1 MYRRRGFTLI
11 ELLVVIAIIAI
22 LAAILFPVFNR
33 AKEAAKKTAALSQM
47 KQLGLALMIYLA
59 DNDDV
64 FLPATNYDAPIAN
77 ANRVWTVPLYP
88 YVRNK
93 QIFVAPGSSGS
104 GFTEDWDTRHRQS
117 IGYSDVTA
125 YSTLLGLPP
134 EKICRHGEL
143 KLGCSAFYSAAKEA
157 GMKYPAETGL
167 FATTPFGMAGTRYRG
182 FIISADNG
190 TTFRPDFTAFT
201 DLNQAVPL
209 ASDNDLVAELYT
221 LTAAQ
226 LKPIYARY
234 GRTGKGDGSTPV
246 IFADGHAKS
255 YTANMISTGAS
266 GIIWR
271 FR

>member
-1 MYRRRGFTLI
+1 MSRRRGFTLI

-22 LAAILFPVFNR
+22 LAAILFPVFSR
-33 AKEAAKKTAALSQM
+33 AKDAAKKTAAMSQM
-47 KQLGLALMIYLA
+47 KQLGLALMMYLS

-64 FLPATNYDAPIAN
+64 YLPSTNYDTPLEN

-88 YVRNK
+88 YVKNR
-93 QIFVAPGSSGS
+93 QIFVAPGSSTS
-104 GFTEDWDTRHRQS
+104 QYTEDWGTRHRQS
-117 IGYSDVTA
+117 IGYSDATA

-134 EKICRHGEL
+134 EKVCGSGEL
-143 KLGCSAFYSAAKEA
+143 RLGCSAFFSVAKEA
-157 GMKYPAETGL
+157 GMQFPAETGL
-167 FATTPFGMAGTRYRG
+167 FATTPDGRAGTRYRG
-182 FIISADNG
+182 FVISADNG

-201 DLNQAVPL
+201 DLDLAVPL
-209 ASDNDLVAELYT
+209 ASDRDLVAELNT

-234 GRTGKGDGSTPV
+234 GRTGNDDGTTPV

-255 YTANMISTGAS
+255 YSAKTIASGAS